1 MTEAV
6 FTIGHSTRSGAELVA
21 LLREQGIEILV
32 DVRRY
37 PVSRRHPQFGRDRLA
52 GALQAAGIT
61 YVHEGDLGGHR
72 EPRPE
77 SPNTALR
84 DAFRG
89 YADHMATADF
99 AAALERLETRARAA
113 RLAVMCAEAD
123 PLNCHRRLLSD
134 VLAHRGWTVRH
145 ILGPASVRDHSP
157 TKGTQIAPAG
167 TLVYPAAR
175 LF

>member
-1 MTEAV
+1 MTPV
-6 FTIGHSTRSGAELVA
+6 FTIGHSTRTGAELVA
-21 LLREQGIEILV
+21 LLRARGVQVLV

-52 GALQAAGIT
+52 AALGASGVT
-61 YVHEGDLGGHR
+61 YVHEPDLGGHR
-72 EPRPE
+72 EPRPG

-99 AAALERLETRARAA
+99 AAALERLESRARAA
-113 RLAVMCAEAD
+113 TVAVMCAEAD
-123 PLNCHRRLLSD
+123 PLKCHRRLLSD
-134 VLAHRGWTVRH
+134 VLAHRGWAVRH
-145 ILGPASVRDHSP
+145 VLGPAAVRDHVP
-157 TKGTQIAPAG
+157 TAG
-167 TLVYPAAR
+167 TRVGPDGALVYPAAR